1 MSRTLNVIPE
11 QGAAQTREFLG
22 PDAILEKK
30 RDYLIPCVYHF
41 YRNPPQFVRGE
52 GCCLYDST
60 GKRYLDLFASVSVHA
75 LGHCHPEIVEEITR
89 QVRELQLTTSIHLT
103 EGMALLAEALAE
115 FLPGDLRRTFFCASG
130 SEANEGA
137 ALLATLHT
145 GRSEFLA
152 FQNALHGRTKL
163 AMSLT
168 GLSFWRTD
176 PNPVGGIT
184 HVPHP
189 SCDRCPFGKT
199 RQTCNWE
206 CVAAVETAIRTS
218 TSGKPAAMFVE
229 PIQGNGGI
237 NVPPPGYFQ
246 RLRRL
251 LDMYGML
258 LIADEVQTG
267 FGRTGAAF
275 AMNHWDVVPDIITGG
290 KALGGGTPIGF
301 FSTTDN
307 IAASCTRPGASTFG
321 GNPVTAAAALAFLR
335 ILQRDGIVERCA
347 TLGRHLLELLTER
360 KNRFDFIR
368 DVRGRGLMIGM
379 ELADNGDKPPA
390 ALTDEILER
399 MKDAGYLLGKTGP
412 RRNVL
417 TWMPPLIV
425 TREQLED
432 AVHALDRVLQ
442 SVR

>member
-1 MSRTLNVIPE
+1 M
-11 QGAAQTREFLG
+11 
-22 PDAILEKK
+22 
-30 RDYLIPCVYHF
+30 Y
-41 YRNPPQFVRGE
+41 
-52 GCCLYDST
+52 
-60 GKRYLDLFASVSVHA
+60 SV
-75 LGHCHPEIVEEITR
+75 
-89 QVRELQLTTSIHLT
+89 
-103 EGMALLAEALAE
+103 
-115 FLPGDLRRTFFCASG
+115 
-130 SEANEGA
+130 
-137 ALLATLHT
+137 
-145 GRSEFLA
+145 
-152 FQNALHGRTKL
+152 
-163 AMSLT
+163 
-168 GLSFWRTD
+168 
-176 PNPVGGIT
+176 
-184 HVPHP
+184 
-189 SCDRCPFGKT
+189 
-199 RQTCNWE
+199 
-206 CVAAVETAIRTS
+206 
-218 TSGKPAAMFVE
+218 
-229 PIQGNGGI
+229 
-237 NVPPPGYFQ
+237 
-246 RLRRL
+246 
-251 LDMYGML
+251 L

-301 FSTTDN
+301 FSTTDK

-335 ILQRDGIVERCA
+335 ILRRDGLVERSA
-347 TLGRHLLELLTER
+347 TLGQRLLEMLTER
-360 KNRFDFIR
+360 KRRFDFIR